1 MTEPHDALRTG
12 DALLIVDVQKDFCPG
27 GALPVDRG
35 DAIVPVLN
43 EWIAAAKSAGIP
55 IIASRDWHPREH
67 VSFESAG
74 GSWPAHCVQDTEGA
88 SFHPNLRLPEGTLI
102 VTKGTRFDKDQYSAF
117 DDTGLAKALR
127 DRGILRL
134 WIGGLAQDVCVRD
147 TALDAVQEGFEVH
160 LIPRGSQPLSLTSG
174 KAALQEMESGG
185 VVVESPRNP

>member
-12 DALLIVDVQKDFCPG
+12 DALLIVDAQKDFCPG

-43 EWIAAAKSAGIP
+43 EWIAAAQSAGIP

-102 VTKGTRFDKDQYSAF
+102 ATKGTRFDKDQYSAF
-117 DDTGLAKALR
+117 DETRLAKALR
-127 DRGILRL
+127 DRGILHL
-134 WIGGLAQDVCVRD
+134 WIGGHAQDVYVRD
-147 TALDAVQEGFEVH
+147 TALDAIQEGFEVH

-174 KAALQEMESGG
+174 KAARQEMESGG
-185 VVVESPRNP
+185 VVVDSPRNP